1 MGAVA
6 PGAALLVA
14 RVNNWAVNPIHWA
27 YARTFHEA
35 TNHPFAR
42 ISDESTRSVDRGI
55 IECMFDGAALP
66 QLAQSFVGVDDA
78 GVLDVITGAARRQN
92 AMCGRELAGIGEL
105 YARRAPEDDVDREN
119 WAIDGHEN
127 VVAEVAAALTISR
140 GRARGRLRYAIAL
153 RERLPRVAEVFT
165 RGLIDFRLMAA
176 VVSRTEL
183 VEDPVLVAKLDAAI
197 ARHASKWMR
206 LSEPKLF
213 ERIDMW
219 VMRFDPAG
227 KRVPGERTENRYVDI
242 APTDDGLAGVW
253 AQLHG
258 TDGAALDQKL
268 DALAATVCAADPRTK
283 KQRRA
288 DALGALAAGLAAM
301 RCLCGS
307 PDCSAA
313 QRRAGSDV
321 VIHVLAEQATISGDS
336 EMPGYLAGFG
346 PVSST
351 SLRDIAGGAKIKPL
365 VLPSTSPEP
374 DYRPSTALAEFV
386 RCRDLTCRF
395 PGCDQPAEV
404 CDLDHTVPFPLG
416 PTHASNLKLLC
427 RYHHLLKTFYTGV
440 GGWADRQLPDGTV
453 EWTAPSG
460 HTYATKPAGALFFPS
475 LATPTGEIAIAQR
488 DREPCRGRGLMMP
501 RRKQTRAQQRQYRI
515 SSERRI
521 NEACIVEQQRK
532 HEAWLAATYEP
543 PPF

>member
-1 MGAVA
+1 MV
-6 PGAALLVA
+6 
-14 RVNNWAVNPIHWA
+14 
-27 YARTFHEA
+27 
-35 TNHPFAR
+35 R
-42 ISDESTRSVDRGI
+42 IS
-55 IECMFDGAALP
+55 IECMFDDRDD
-66 QLAQSFVGVDDA
+66 VGVVDA
-78 GVLDVITGAARRQN
+78 ITAASREQN
-92 AMCGRELAGIGEL
+92 AMCGREMAAIGEL
-105 YARRAPEDDVDREN
+105 YSRRAPDDDDDRIN

-153 RERLPRVAEVFT
+153 RERLPRVAEVFA

-183 VEDPVLVAKLDAAI
+183 VEDPVLVAKLDAAV
-197 ARHASKWMR
+197 ARHAPKWMR
-206 LSEPKLF
+206 LSGPKLF

-268 DALAATVCAADPRTK
+268 DALADTVCAADPRTK

-288 DALGALAAGLAAM
+288 DALGALAAGLTAM
-301 RCLCGS
+301 RCQCGS

-313 QRRAGSDV
+313 QRRPGTDV

-336 EMPGYLAGFG
+336 EMPGYLTGFG

-351 SLRDIAGGAKIKPL
+351 SLRGMAATAKIKPL
-365 VLPSTSPEP
+365 VTPSTSPEP
-374 DYRPSTALAEFV
+374 VYRPSTALAEFV

-395 PGCDQPAEV
+395 PGCDAPAAV
-404 CDLDHTVPFPLG
+404 CDIDHTVPFPLG
-416 PTHASNLKLLC
+416 PTHPSNLKLLC

-453 EWTAPSG
+453 EWTTPNG
-460 HTYATKPAGALFFPS
+460 RTYTTKPVGALFFPA
-475 LATPTGEIAIAQR
+475 LAIPTGEVVLPKVMSPTAGNRA
-488 DREPCRGRGLMMP
+488 LMMP
-501 RRKQTRAQQRQYRI
+501 ARRRTRAAERVARI
-515 SSERRI
+515 ASERRI
-521 NEACIVEQQRK
+521 NEARIAAQAARRRIVARND
-532 HEAWLAATYEP
+532 P